1 MQASSCIDCNIPPGM
16 QGSVQ
21 IYLMQ
26 QIAGNTMSPDE
37 LMQAAAEL
45 NGKIP
50 PGMVPYVIAY
60 LLCAAVTALVA

>member
-1 MQASSCIDCNIPPGM
+1 M

-60 LLCAAVTALVA
+60 LLCAAVTALEA